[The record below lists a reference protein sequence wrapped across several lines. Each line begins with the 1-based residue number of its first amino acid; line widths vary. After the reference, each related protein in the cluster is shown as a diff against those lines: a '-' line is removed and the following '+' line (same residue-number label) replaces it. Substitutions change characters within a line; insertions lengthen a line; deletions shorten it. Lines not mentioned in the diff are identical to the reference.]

1 MNNRFYIQYSFFTCF
16 AVLLLFSQSACNK
29 KLSKYNPDFI
39 GTWRTAVIEDST
51 INLTVRSEIVI
62 EKRDGLFNNTCT
74 DECGERL
81 CECISQQGGRAVVN
95 TDRTRLKIDDFCLL
109 QPKYKLFLRPCFL
122 LPQLMRQELFP
133 HLEYRRQLTRAGL
146 ANLCWVL
153 LSRLNYLC
161 QLNFRYSE

>member
-1 MNNRFYIQYSFFTCF
+1 MNTRFYIRPSLLTSIV
-16 AVLLLFSQSACNK
+16 VLLLVLFTESACNK

-95 TDRTRLKIDDFCLL
+95 TDRTRLKIGSSSSSSLSIDKEPYQDSTGQWVMKIQGLTY
-109 QPKYKLFLRPCFL
+109 YK
-122 LPQLMRQELFP
+122 Q
-133 HLEYRRQLTRAGL
+133 
-146 ANLCWVL
+146 
-153 LSRLNYLC
+153 
-161 QLNFRYSE
+161 

>member
-1 MNNRFYIQYSFFTCF
+1 MNTRFYIRPSLLTCL
-16 AVLLLFSQSACNK
+16 AVLLLVLFTESACNK

-81 CECISQQGGRAVVN
+81 CECISQQGGRAVIN
-95 TDRTRLKIDDFCLL
+95 TDHTRLKIGSSSSSSLSIDKEPYQDSTGQWVMKIQGLT
-109 QPKYKLFLRPCFL
+109 YY
-122 LPQLMRQELFP
+122 RQ
-133 HLEYRRQLTRAGL
+133 
-146 ANLCWVL
+146 
-153 LSRLNYLC
+153 
-161 QLNFRYSE
+161 

>member
-1 MNNRFYIQYSFFTCF
+1 MSNKFYIRFSFFACV

-95 TDRTRLKIDDFCLL
+95 TDRTRLKIGSSSSSSLSIDKEPYQDSTGQWVMKIQGLTY
-109 QPKYKLFLRPCFL
+109 YK
-122 LPQLMRQELFP
+122 Q
-133 HLEYRRQLTRAGL
+133 
-146 ANLCWVL
+146 
-153 LSRLNYLC
+153 
-161 QLNFRYSE
+161 